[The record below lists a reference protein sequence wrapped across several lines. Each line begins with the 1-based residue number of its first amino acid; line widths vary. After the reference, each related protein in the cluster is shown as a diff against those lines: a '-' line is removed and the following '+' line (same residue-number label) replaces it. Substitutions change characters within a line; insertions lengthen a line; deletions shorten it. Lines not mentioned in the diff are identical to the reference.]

1 MKYYVFYITLENGT
15 EVRWPGLTLTQARN
29 MYKWTN
35 DAAPLDVRSFGW
47 EEMQ

>member
-1 MKYYVFYITLENGT
+1 MARYVFYIILASGE

-29 MYKWTN
+29 MYKWTR
-35 DAAPLDVRSFGW
+35 DAAPLDLSTYGW